1 MAHLNSR
8 PRTPEVCPVCGED
21 VPPRALACPECGA
34 DHKSGWREG
43 AMDADGLGLPD
54 EEFNYDEFVKKE
66 FSKGGGGT
74 GIKPIWWITAVILL
88 VAMGIW
94 IYLGVM

>member
-1 MAHLNSR
+1 
-8 PRTPEVCPVCGED
+8 
-21 VPPRALACPECGA
+21 
-34 DHKSGWREG
+34 
-43 AMDADGLGLPD
+43 MDTDGLGLPD

-66 FSKGGGGT
+66 FSKGGGST

-94 IYLGVM
+94 IYLGLM